1 VPCSDG
7 LPDAHEPRK
16 DLGLYLRG
24 AYCCTALS
32 LKGLPDAP
40 GLRKRPIQT
49 PSSIL
54 RNTHRKDND
63 DHPFI
68 DITPKSTPL
77 PARLCCSTVARS
89 RSLSLSEATVCVE
102 CLFLRT
108 PIRAP
113 YMTPSACAK
122 RRPTRDPPP
131 VVLHPESIRPSLPRR
146 PIPRLYCPGRLPA
159 RIVSRHWGPP
169 RACYRVPYCE

>member
-131 VVLHPESIRPSLPRR
+131 RSP
-146 PIPRLYCPGRLPA
+146 
-159 RIVSRHWGPP
+159 PP
-169 RACYRVPYCE
+169 RIHQTIAAQAAYTEALLPGSASGPNCFQALGSSPGLLQSPIL